1 MKNDKYK
8 QLAIYRSLM
17 TLPDYLKEKIDYV
30 ASYVQNNVTDWFL
43 LKRIILQAIP
53 GQYRKTVGLSKR
65 HRSTKKMVLNDM
77 DKEVIAYWELI
88 TGVKLWVDPS
98 RLHDSSWVSRP
109 KGWALNGGKERL
121 LQTETEREKNGDS
134 SSSH

>member
-1 MKNDKYK
+1 M
-8 QLAIYRSLM
+8 S
-17 TLPDYLKEKIDYV
+17 LPDYLKEKIDYV

-77 DKEVIAYWELI
+77 DKEVIAYWPALIPKILVEPKVKILEL
-88 TGVKLWVDPS
+88 K
-98 RLHDSSWVSRP
+98 
-109 KGWALNGGKERL
+109 
-121 LQTETEREKNGDS
+121 Q
-134 SSSH
+134 